1 MSRSRRHTIYNALG
15 RDSVHPFPARMAPSV
30 ALKVIAA
37 AKKPLRILDP
47 MMGSGTVIA
56 LARSKGHSTVGVDID
71 PLAVLI
77 SRVWTTS
84 ADTKG
89 AQLKAREVLVRA
101 KKIFSGLPQRDAY
114 PVGSDLHTRK
124 FVAYWFDGY
133 ARRQLTALSI
143 AIARVRSRAVH
154 EILLCAL
161 SRLIIS
167 KQSGVSLAM
176 DLSHSR
182 PHKVFRRAP
191 EKPFRKFLSA
201 VDRVAANCID
211 KNSSK
216 RGPAPRI
223 HLGDARSLPV
233 LNASIDLVLTSPPYL
248 NAIDYIRASK
258 FSLVW
263 MGYRMPALRELRSDS
278 VGAERSNKSLAVDSV
293 TKAVLCSLRLDS
305 SLSTRDQGILTRY
318 IDDMHSSLKEV
329 SRVLAPNGK
338 AVYIIGEN
346 TIRGTY
352 VPNARIL
359 CLLAAICGLTLTKRS
374 QRALPANR
382 RYLPPPSNTASP
394 ASMDVRMRREVILS
408 FTKHQAAVAA

>member
-1 MSRSRRHTIYNALG
+1 M
-15 RDSVHPFPARMAPSV
+15 
-30 ALKVIAA
+30 
-37 AKKPLRILDP
+37 
-47 MMGSGTVIA
+47 GTVIA
-56 LARSKGHSTVGVDID
+56 LARSKGHVDID

-84 ADTKG
+84 ADTTE

-101 KKIFSGLPQRDAY
+101 RKIFSGLPQRDAY
-114 PVGSDLHTRK
+114 PVGSDRHTKR

-143 AIARVRSRAVH
+143 AIARVRSRAVRD
-154 EILLCAL
+154 ILFCAL

-182 PHKVFRRAP
+182 PHKVFKRAP
-191 EKPFRKFLSA
+191 QKPFRKFLSA
-201 VDRVAANCID
+201 VDRVAANCVD
-211 KNSSK
+211 KRAFH

-233 LNASIDLVLTSPPYL
+233 LDASIDLVLTSPPYL

-263 MGYRMPALRELRSDS
+263 MGYRMSMLRELRSDS
-278 VGAERSNKSLAVDSV
+278 VGTERLKDSLAADSV
-293 TKAVLCSLRLDS
+293 AKAVLSTLKLDS
-305 SLSTRDQGILTRY
+305 ALSTRDRGILARY
-318 IDDMHSSLKEV
+318 IDDMHSSIKEV
-329 SRVLAPNGK
+329 SRVLAPKGE

-346 TIRGTY
+346 TFRGTY
-352 VPNARIL
+352 IPNAEIIR
-359 CLLAAICGLTLTKRS
+359 LLAAMCSLSLQKRS
-374 QRALPANR
+374 QRTLPANR
-382 RYLPPPSNTASP
+382 RYLPPPSKIGVP

-408 FTKHQAAVAA
+408 FAKL